1 MAGQTTKGILYPTS
15 NDNIAPLETWF
26 ANIAAKADNA
36 GVISGVQTFT
46 GPASA
51 GATVTVT
58 VTVSPVHL
66 STPNFFAVVQGSAAA
81 SPYICNV
88 YGTPTPSTFVVKVYR
103 VAGSTAETLKLV
115 WMASTYNL

>member
-15 NDNIAPLETWF
+15 NDNIAPLETWLHTL
-26 ANIAAKADNA
+26 ATDADNA
-36 GVISGVQTFT
+36 GVISGSKTFT

-51 GATVTVT
+51 GSSVTVT

-66 STPNFFAVVQGSAAA
+66 STPNFFAVVQGSAAG

-88 YGTPTPSTFVVKVYR
+88 YGTPTPDTFFVKVYR
-103 VAGSTAETLKLV
+103 VAGSTAESLKLV
-115 WMASTYNL
+115 WMASTYDI